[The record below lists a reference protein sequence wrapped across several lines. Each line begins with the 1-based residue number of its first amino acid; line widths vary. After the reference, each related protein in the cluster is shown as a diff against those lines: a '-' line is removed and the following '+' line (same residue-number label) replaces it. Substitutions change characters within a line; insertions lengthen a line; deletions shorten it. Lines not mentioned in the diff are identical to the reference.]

1 MKRHLTGREVAA
13 ILGVDPSTIR
23 AWRSRGQGPPFEQPA
38 GPGTQAT
45 YDPAVVE
52 MYVRMQKSRGGK
64 DGDRTNQR
72 A

>member
-1 MKRHLTGREVAA
+1 MKRHLTGREVAK
-13 ILGVDPSTIR
+13 ILGVKPNTIR
-23 AWRSRGQGPPFEQPA
+23 AWRCRGQGPPYEQPA

-52 MYVRMQKSRGGK
+52 MYVRMQQGKGGR
-64 DGDRTNQR
+64 DGNRKN